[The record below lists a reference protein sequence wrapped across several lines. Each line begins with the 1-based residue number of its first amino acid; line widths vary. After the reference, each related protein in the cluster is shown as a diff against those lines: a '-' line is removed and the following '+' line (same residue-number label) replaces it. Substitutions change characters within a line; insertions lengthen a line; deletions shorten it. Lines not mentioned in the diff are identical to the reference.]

1 MGLIDKTK
9 QVQTSIPQNKEQSNF
24 EQVEYQ
30 DELHLAELELLL
42 TLVKQSTFKGEF
54 VEVVYNTILKL
65 QNQYFKQKQ

>member
-9 QVQTSIPQNKEQSNF
+9 QVQASIPQNKEQSNF

-30 DELHLAELELLL
+30 DELYLAELELLL

>member
-9 QVQTSIPQNKEQSNF
+9 QVQTSIPQNKEQLNI